1 MATVP
6 TVPGAT
12 LPGLSASINVPS
24 VGFSPGAYAATMV
37 SAATSAIA
45 ELASLADDFRQD
57 PIEFSF
63 DRAPRPPELNEANS
77 PELVEFTF
85 SFPTPPTPLNVQLT
99 IDDILPDQ
107 FDEEAPVL
115 TLTDAPAAFTEA
127 SPDAPSVT
135 TSFTDPGELVVSL
148 PAPPALLQL
157 NVVPFAGVTEYTF
170 DEDAPTVDLTAP
182 SIVPYEPGSTY
193 TSALQTLLRSTLLTR
208 IQDGGTGLPAAVE
221 NALWDR
227 GRERE
232 ARSQAEAIRK
242 LEQMEAMGFH
252 APPGVYMDA
261 RLRILTETDAA
272 LKGVSREIMIKQAEL
287 EQANVLKAL
296 EQASVLEGQWL
307 ESWNKTEQRKFDT
320 AKYSTEAQISLYN
333 AKVSAFNGMLE
344 AYKAKVNVFE
354 AKIRAE
360 TQKVEAYRA
369 QIAAENA
376 KADINR
382 ALVEQYK
389 VQSDVALS
397 SIEIFKAK
405 VDAIRSK
412 AEIEKLKVE
421 IFREQIGAFTAKV
434 NAYTA
439 QVEGY
444 RASTQAE
451 VSKQDAF
458 KSKVQSYVAQ
468 VEAASKVI
476 DARVSELKAKVDVK
490 QSEYEG
496 YKSTV
501 SAESA
506 RIAALSSYNTALT
519 DQYKAETQASAAFN
533 DALTKQWSAQIE
545 FIKSKAEVAT
555 QVAKTNADIVTAT
568 GNIAVEAAKAS
579 GQIAAQIGAA
589 ALSAYNISASA
600 SMSASA
606 SVSASNSSSQSGSAT
621 DSYSESDSRS
631 DSKVDSKS
639 YSESDS
645 RSNSIVNS
653 ASFSRSVADSW
664 SNVFNNSNS
673 KSVSKSTVE
682 SDSRSTSVST
692 STSENKNY
700 NF

>member
-1 MATVP
+1 MVTVP
-6 TVPGAT
+6 SVPGAT
-12 LPGLSASINVPS
+12 LPGLSGEISVPS
-24 VGFSPGAYAATMV
+24 VGFSPGTYAATMV
-37 SAATSAIA
+37 SAATAAIR
-45 ELASLADDFRQD
+45 ELAGLADDFHQE
-57 PIEFSF
+57 PIEFNF
-63 DRAPRPPELNEANS
+63 DRAPRPPELNEAER
-77 PELVEFTF
+77 PTLIDFTF
-85 SFPTPPTPLNVQLT
+85 SFPSPPSALNTQLI

-107 FDEEAPVL
+107 FDEDAPVL
-115 TLTDAPAAFTEA
+115 TLTDAPAAFSDTA
-127 SPDAPSVT
+127 PTAPSVT
-135 TSFTDPGELVVSL
+135 TSFGDPGELSVSM
-148 PAPPALLQL
+148 PAAPALLAL
-157 NVVPFAGVTEYTF
+157 NVVPFAGVTTYTF
-170 DEDAPTVDLTAP
+170 DEAAPTVDLTAP
-182 SIVPYEPGSTY
+182 SIVPYVAGDEYS
-193 TSALQTLLRSTLLTR
+193 SSLLTLLRSTFLTR
-208 IQDGGTGLPAAVE
+208 IEDGGTGLPADVE

-232 ARSQAEAIRK
+232 ARSSRDAIAK

-252 APPGVYMDA
+252 APPGVYLDA
-261 RLRILTETDAA
+261 RLRIITETDAA

-287 EQANVLKAL
+287 EQANILKAL

-369 QIAAENA
+369 QIAAEQA
-376 KADINR
+376 KAEINR
-382 ALVEQYK
+382 ALVDQYK
-389 VQSDVALS
+389 VQSDIALS
-397 SIEIFKAK
+397 AIEIFKAK

-421 IFREQIGAFTAKV
+421 IFREQIGAFTARV

-444 RASTQAE
+444 KASTQAE

-476 DARVSELKAKVDVK
+476 DARVAELKAKVDVK
-490 QSEYEG
+490 QSEYDG

-519 DQYKAETQASAAFN
+519 DQYKAETQASASFN

-545 FIKSKAEVAT
+545 LIKSKAEVAT
-555 QVAKTNADIVTAT
+555 QVAKTNSDIVTAT

-600 SMSASA
+600 SMSGSMN
-606 SVSASNSSSQSGSAT
+606 VSATNSSSVSGSAT

-631 DSKVDSKS
+631 ESDVKSKS

-645 RSNSIVNS
+645 RSDSNVSSN
-653 ASFSRSVADSW
+653 SFSRSFADNW
-664 SNVFNNSNS
+664 SQSFANS
-673 KSVSKSTVE
+673 KSYSQSDVNSDSKSQ
-682 SDSRSTSVST
+682 STST